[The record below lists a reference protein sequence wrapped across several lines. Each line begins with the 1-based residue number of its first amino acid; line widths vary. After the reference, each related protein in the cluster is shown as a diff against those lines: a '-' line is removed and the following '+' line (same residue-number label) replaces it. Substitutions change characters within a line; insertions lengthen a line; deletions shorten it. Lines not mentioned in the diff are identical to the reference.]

1 MHSTDEYVKISDLIS
16 ATKILALAILE
27 WCGYE

>member
-16 ATKILALAILE
+16 ATKIIALTILE
-27 WCGYE
+27 WCGYQ